1 MSTDKN
7 VLIDIWLISLLA
19 DRMVAEILEGIP
31 LSVDEFAAYGL
42 ISDLAPITSAD
53 LVRATGLSPTTV
65 SSLVRRCEARG
76 ELVRTDNPDDAR
88 SALLE
93 LTPEGYRLLGMAVPR
108 LLEAIDRIKACLSGR
123 HEEVRE
129 SLRDLDSAFR
139 MDLGLGPRPYE
150 LSPPQDDRAHV
161 VYEGRPLSTDQ
172 IAEVRRYI
180 EWVRN
185 RDE

>member
-1 MSTDKN
+1 
-7 VLIDIWLISLLA
+7 
-19 DRMVAEILEGIP
+19 
-31 LSVDEFAAYGL
+31 
-42 ISDLAPITSAD
+42 
-53 LVRATGLSPTTV
+53 
-65 SSLVRRCEARG
+65 
-76 ELVRTDNPDDAR
+76 LVRTDNPDDAR